1 MVFVWQKRERQNVGH
16 VTPKSSVHSAL
27 LIFGM
32 VVTDILTVST
42 FQDQN
47 EEFSMWFCGLRCFA
61 ADQNALCA
69 F

>member
-1 MVFVWQKRERQNVGH
+1 
-16 VTPKSSVHSAL
+16 VHSAL

>member
-16 VTPKSSVHSAL
+16 VTTKSSVHFAL

-32 VVTDILTVST
+32 VVLDILTAST

-47 EEFSMWFCGLRCFA
+47 EEFSMWFCGLRCFV

>member
-32 VVTDILTVST
+32 VVPDILTAT
-42 FQDQN
+42 NQN
-47 EEFSMWFCGLRCFA
+47 
-61 ADQNALCA
+61 DI
-69 F
+69 

>member
-1 MVFVWQKRERQNVGH
+1 MVFARQKRERQ
-16 VTPKSSVHSAL
+16 
-27 LIFGM
+27 FGGD
-32 VVTDILTVST
+32 VDKEVPDILTAST

-61 ADQNALCA
+61 AKKNVQSA